1 MGLFKRKKEDDR
13 PLIEQ
18 VFHGT
23 KENREAYIEPTY
35 WNIIKI
41 YKADW
46 QKFGEMLQKHNILD
60 HNKPIVAINRHLG
73 FDYNNQP
80 LLKITYE
87 QEGNNSTNKKTI
99 VVDRYKA
106 SILATRGMGRA
117 SDFMINEL
125 WQGFSDA
132 TIYKHEAN
140 KLQNGQ
146 NATREENFKSI
157 DSYLEN
163 INRNFAIKYG
173 KSKFRY
179 FGYENGIPVFV
190 QDNQGKKERSV
201 LISTAQEL
209 ILCVSNL
216 VPEEKLY
223 QAKDIE
229 FFKEKCDEIAKRTS
243 LESER
248 GNWAIARDLLAEYLV
263 SNQKTFAKQL
273 KKDVFKQLEQ

>member
-1 MGLFKRKKEDDR
+1 MGLFNRKKEDNR

-18 VFHGT
+18 VFHGS
-23 KENREAYIEPTY
+23 KENREAYVDPTP
-35 WNIIKI
+35 WDILRV

-46 QKFGEMLQKHNILD
+46 QKFGELLQKHNILD
-60 HNKPIVAINRHLG
+60 HNKSIVAIHRHLD
-73 FDYNNQP
+73 FDNNNHP
-80 LLKITYE
+80 LLKVTYE
-87 QEGNNSTNKKTI
+87 QADNNVKNKKTI

-106 SILATRGMGRA
+106 SIRATCGMSRA

-125 WQGFSDA
+125 WQDFSDS
-132 TIYKHEAN
+132 TIYKNEVN
-140 KLQNGQ
+140 KVQNGQ
-146 NATREENFKSI
+146 NAAREENFKSI

-163 INRNFAIKYG
+163 INRDFAIKYG

-190 QDNQGKKERSV
+190 QDNQGKKERSI

-223 QAKDIE
+223 QARDIE

-243 LESER
+243 WESER
-248 GNWAIARDLLAEYLV
+248 ENWAIARDLLADYLV
-263 SNQKTFAKQL
+263 GNQKTFAKQL
-273 KKDVFKQLEQ
+273 EKDVSKQLEK